1 MIKKITALLLILS
14 LSACISA
21 CSVNDNPKEDKQ
33 TKATTE
39 QVTLI
44 RNTFK
49 DVLPKYNFK
58 NEIKETYVDGINY
71 KFTVKCTQKDSEKYI
86 DKIKKAGFEKVFIE
100 WYNKDWEIS
109 QQKQF
114 EYCRQLGLDM
124 IFAHLGYQGI
134 NNLWLDNE
142 QGEQLVSRFKNDIR
156 ICKENGFDF
165 GRQIN

>member
-14 LSACISA
+14 LSACVSA

-86 DKIKKAGFEKVFIE
+86 DKIKKAGFELNAAEGTNYYSARTEDYYSV
-100 WYNKDWEIS
+100 EIT
-109 QQKQF
+109 
-114 EYCRQLGLDM
+114 Y
-124 IFAHLGYQGI
+124 I
-134 NNLWLDNE
+134 
-142 QGEQLVSRFKNDIR
+142 GETLTVL
-156 ICKENGFDF
+156 CK
-165 GRQIN
+165 RV